1 MLSISESVF
10 LSVSIANKIGLLDFK
25 PKHTQNHQP
34 QQQKQQQQHRPATD
48 DTSTAVCGRCQRE
61 DALINQNFKNRG
73 DTHEHVVR
81 MFQKITN
88 ENGMKHDNNTNRKM
102 IHWVEKYRCTNGML
116 FIDLHYIYSFVSFC

>member
-10 LSVSIANKIGLLDFK
+10 LSVSIANKIGLFDFK

-102 IHWVEKYRCTNGML
+102 IH
-116 FIDLHYIYSFVSFC
+116 